1 MAGMGTV
8 AAISVAL
15 DLDKSRYDRKMKA
28 AQSDGEKAKLK
39 LERVFSRVALG
50 GAAAAGITMAVNA
63 LGKMAEA
70 GGKALTIQAA
80 FNRATGDGVAAIQK
94 MRDATMGLVS
104 DTELMT
110 QANMALTLGSA
121 NNAQQ
126 FSELAK
132 TAQQLGRA
140 LGLDTAFALN
150 SLNVGI
156 ARQSRLVLDNLG
168 LIVSVE
174 QANIKYAAALG
185 KTVAQLTDAEKKEAF
200 RVEAMA
206 MAQEKLEALGPT
218 ARNAG
223 DAFVEFRTELVNTF
237 DQMQKGLANS
247 DLLAAS
253 FDALARATRNL
264 REMAKGK
271 TIWDLAAEEEEALA
285 WQNAPKGTI
294 KMHDSMFA
302 PQPLDQGRDY
312 ALERGT
318 AIMEERQRIAEQEDA
333 ANKSLAETLKELK
346 AQLTPVNELFEEKYH
361 KLTGLATTEEI
372 LNRQMELFN
381 TEMAEL
387 FSELTK
393 INPSLDH
400 LNHLATDWEAVAA
413 DGKRMTEEWKAAL
426 DALRD
431 SANKTGSALSQFGR
445 LAGLLGGAA
454 SLFSFG
460 GAAGIISKIAS
471 GIGLAEGLG
480 QFAKP
485 AEFREEPGSGVV
497 VNING
502 PGLEVLV
509 DTITVEQNRNVSL
522 RRIGRV

>member
-28 AQSDGEKAKLK
+28 AQNDGERAKLK

-50 GAAAAGITMAVNA
+50 GAAAAGLVAATNA

-80 FNRATGDGVAAIQK
+80 FNRATGDGVAAIQS
-94 MRDATMGLVS
+94 MRDATMGLVT

-174 QANIKYAAALG
+174 QANIKYADALG

-218 ARNAG
+218 VRNAG
-223 DAFVEFRTELVNTF
+223 DAFVEFRTEMSNTF
-237 DQMQKGLANS
+237 DEMKKGLANS
-247 DLLAAS
+247 DLLKAAFESLAGVARS
-253 FDALARATRNL
+253 FRSENIMRGMTATMEESLAAFEWDAAPEGTVRATIGDI
-264 REMAKGK
+264 E
-271 TIWDLAAEEEEALA
+271 
-285 WQNAPKGTI
+285 
-294 KMHDSMFA
+294 
-302 PQPLDQGRDY
+302 PLDMMGMNR
-312 ALERGT
+312 AT
-318 AIMEERQRIAEQEDA
+318 MEERVRIAEQEDA
-333 ANKSLAETLKELK
+333 ANKSLVATLEELK
-346 AQLTPVNELFEEKYH
+346 AKLIPVNELFEEKYH
-361 KLTGLATTEEI
+361 QLTGLATTEEI

-381 TEMAEL
+381 AEMAE
-387 FSELTK
+387 FSNELIQ

-400 LNHLATDWEAVAA
+400 LNHLATDWQAVAA
-413 DGKRMTEEWKAAL
+413 DGRRMTDEWKAAM
-426 DALRD
+426 DALRE

-460 GAAGIISKIAS
+460 GAAGVISKIAS
-471 GIGLAEGLG
+471 GIGLVEGLG

-502 PGLEVLV
+502 PGLEALV

-522 RRIGRV
+522 RRVGRV